1 MGRWAAAGL
10 VLSVG
15 FVYFVSSSNQQNAGI
30 NADLEV
36 GDGEVLRSE
45 PFLEATLTPLPEPAQ
60 VVVQDASSEA
70 VQAPDEEA
78 EAQDPITPALEPQP
92 ATVDRDTFLVTDP
105 EIAEPAAVESD
116 TNGRVIER
124 ETVEPSI
131 DDLSVTE
138 SVADEAARVAEPE
151 TEREQPLAFALPRL
165 TEFGDN
171 VIVLSFTA
179 DCWFEIRN
187 ESGQLLYAD
196 LGRDTQTRRYVGE
209 GPFQIKLGFVRAQ
222 R

>member
-1 MGRWAAAGL
+1 M
-10 VLSVG
+10 
-15 FVYFVSSSNQQNAGI
+15 
-30 NADLEV
+30 
-36 GDGEVLRSE
+36 
-45 PFLEATLTPLPEPAQ
+45 EATPTSSPEPAQ

-78 EAQDPITPALEPQP
+78 GAQDPITPALEPQP

-187 ESGQLLYAD
+187 ESGELLYAD
-196 LGRDTQTRRYVGE
+196 LGRDTQTRRYIGD
-209 GPFQIKLGFVRAQ
+209 GPFQVKLGFSPGATLRYNDETVDLQPYTRRDVANVTVGETAQ
-222 R
+222 DAQPAPQTSATQATLLW